1 MAAARG
7 EMQGVS
13 PAFREISTGT
23 LRTRQGRR
31 RCSHIGATAKACK
44 EAGDIGTSS
53 PRGACSKGWVSRRGI
68 LQSASVVALNLGPP
82 TAPALGRASKG
93 SAEAG
98 SALQGVTLLVESARE
113 AAKFYVQAFGMEQL
127 PSPAGADI
135 AAVEAGGV
143 VLMLQEGATTSTSA
157 GEASL
162 RSLGIA
168 VPNAAAARA
177 AAIAAGA
184 KSGGDGLCSGD
195 HLEGCTVRG
204 PGDVP
209 LKMLKDSKMIK
220 GQGRLCRVS
229 LNTANVEAA
238 AAFYESN
245 MGLQR
250 VKKQLGVVDR
260 LAQDRPPPPGLTLL
274 SFGAQPPSFA
284 LELCPVFAVQRGQS
298 ALADLNVRR
307 LGAIGEGKGRI
318 TDPDGRIVSIS

>member
-168 VPNAAAARA
+168 
-177 AAIAAGA
+177 
-184 KSGGDGLCSGD
+184 
-195 HLEGCTVRG
+195 
-204 PGDVP
+204 GDVP

-260 LAQDRPPPPGLTLL
+260 LAEDRPPPPGLTLL